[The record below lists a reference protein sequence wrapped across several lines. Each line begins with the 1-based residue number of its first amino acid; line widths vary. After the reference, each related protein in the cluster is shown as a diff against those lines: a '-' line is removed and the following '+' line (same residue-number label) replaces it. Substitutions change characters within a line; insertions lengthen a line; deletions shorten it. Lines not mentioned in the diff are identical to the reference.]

1 MTRLMPPRPRPMP
14 RKARGFTLVEVLI
27 ALLVLSIGMLG
38 IAALYLESLRASR
51 SALVRTQ
58 AVTLAADIG
67 DRIRA
72 NRDTAGAYD
81 CGGTCAKDAGEV
93 GIARDDLNAWR
104 EAVEDDPADPDDPG
118 LPGGVASVTFLGGGA
133 NTPDAYTV
141 TISWTEIGYTSP
153 ITYQLRVEI

>member
-1 MTRLMPPRPRPMP
+1 MPSRQRSAPRT
-14 RKARGFTLVEVLI
+14 ARGFTLVEVLI

-72 NRDTAGAYD
+72 NRNLVGAYN
-81 CGGTCAKDAGEV
+81 CGGTCEAGE
-93 GIARDDLNAWR
+93 GGNAIAVDDLNAWR
-104 EAVEDDPADPDDPG
+104 AAVAG
-118 LPGGVASVTFLGGGA
+118 QLPGGVGSVAFVAGGG

>member
-1 MTRLMPPRPRPMP
+1 MTRLMPLRPQTAPHN
-14 RKARGFTLVEVLI
+14 ARGFTLVEVLI

-72 NRDTAGAYD
+72 NRTAAGIYD
-81 CGGTCAKDAGEV
+81 CGGTCEAGEGGNAIAV
-93 GIARDDLNAWR
+93 GDLNAWR
-104 EAVEDDPADPDDPG
+104 TAVEAQ
-118 LPGGVASVTFLGGGA
+118 LPGGVGSVAFVAGVA

-141 TISWTEIGYTSP
+141 TISWTEIGYTAP